1 MQAWRM
7 AIAQGKAARSHP
19 EIKEEERMDN
29 VRIVELQKIRDDLTR
44 TKETLG
50 ALISW
55 MAHSA
60 HRAEV
65 LLKQLM
71 D

>member
-1 MQAWRM
+1 
-7 AIAQGKAARSHP
+7 
-19 EIKEEERMDN
+19 MDN